1 MRLVRVL
8 GLIIVLMFSFNIVAV
23 FAEVQMNDYASVN
36 NPSEVVWTGKKFL
49 VAATEDNATKLY
61 SINPQTKA
69 IERFASTF
77 AGVNEV
83 HFVSSS
89 GAEFPR
95 EYVFASA
102 GHTISEISPLGDT
115 VRVFVTLGTDSEIA
129 GLAFDNRGY
138 WNYNLIAVAYDGS
151 VWEINKLGSA
161 TNIANVGVGVS
172 TGGLVVARDEY
183 GDFSGNLLISMVNKT
198 VISVDHKEHKI
209 AVLASLPEIPG
220 LIMYT
225 PSSNDLY
232 LAKASS
238 GKIVQ
243 VDRAFLQD
251 YLAQILV
258 FTTSSDGKSTS
269 LFSIKSARAGVNV
282 TKIATINESGI
293 VGATFVND
301 DELNAAIQGII
312 DEQTE
317 DFNPLIII
325 IPILLAV
332 VIVVGFVL
340 YKYRGF

>member
-1 MRLVRVL
+1 MRSVKLLGIIMLLV
-8 GLIIVLMFSFNIVAV
+8 FSFNIVAV
-23 FAEVQMNDYASVN
+23 FAEVQMTDYASVI
-36 NPSEVVWTGKKFL
+36 NPCEIVWTGKKFL
-49 VAATEDNATKLY
+49 VASNEDNATKLY
-61 SINPQTKA
+61 SINPQTKT

-77 AGVNEV
+77 AGVSEV

-95 EYVFASA
+95 EYVYASA
-102 GHTISEISPLGDT
+102 GRTISEISPLGDT

-138 WNYNLIAVAYDGS
+138 WNYNLLAVAYDGS

-161 TNIANVGVGVS
+161 TNIANVGAGVS
-172 TGGLVVARDEY
+172 TGGVVVARDEY
-183 GDFSGNLLISMVNKT
+183 GDFSGNLLVSMVNKT
-198 VISVDHKEHKI
+198 VLSVDHKEHKV
-209 AVLASLPEIPG
+209 AVLATLPEIPG

-243 VDRAFLQD
+243 LDRDFLQD

-258 FTTSSDGKSTS
+258 ISTNSDGKSTS

-282 TKIATINESGI
+282 TKIATINESDI

-301 DELNAAIQGII
+301 NELNAAIQGII
-312 DEQTE
+312 DEETT
-317 DFNPLIII
+317 DLNPLIII
-325 IPILLAV
+325 IPILVAV
-332 VIVVGFVL
+332 IIVVAFVL